1 MGPAVAARPPLP
13 AKTFVCGVCRQ
24 KIRDPLYR
32 GPMGHAPRALCLE
45 CWLGQ
50 WQQMLDR
57 MHAGGNWSRIDAALS
72 LMCAGFS
79 LRQTAGILGQARKTL
94 LRTLRRELHS
104 YEQLPDWFIERLAR
118 QGRSHP
124 EAGHVG

>member
-1 MGPAVAARPPLP
+1 MGSVVPGPRPL
-13 AKTFVCGVCRQ
+13 AKTFICAVCRQ

-32 GPMGHAPRALCLE
+32 GPVGHAPRALCLE

-57 MHAGGNWSRIDAALS
+57 MHAGRNWSRIDAALA

-104 YEQLPDWFIERLAR
+104 YEELPHWFIERLAR
-118 QGRSHP
+118 RDRRQW
-124 EAGHVG
+124 EVQNVG